1 MAVNL
6 GTAIGY
12 LDLDISRYARGI
24 DSAIAQTGKL
34 STAAGTATTAV
45 EKIASA
51 MTTAGTIMTVGIT
64 APVIGFTAASVKAG
78 AKFDSAMSKV
88 KAVSYTTMDDITGLE
103 DAAKNLG
110 VKFVDTGDNVQ
121 TSFNTIRNAAIKMG
135 NDTKFT
141 ADESADALYYMG
153 LAGWNSAEML
163 NGLKGILDLS
173 AASGV
178 DLAQTSDIVTD
189 ALTAFGKEA
198 SYSTSFANAL
208 AAASANSNTNVDLLG
223 ESFKYVGSVAGGYG
237 YSIQD
242 VTLALGLMASA
253 GVKGTQAGTSL
264 RQALKQLTDPS
275 DENAKLMEKY
285 GITLADSTGKM
296 YSLREVMGQWRES
309 FAGLNVDLYDTA
321 GNLKTGEQILEEY
334 GHSLPTSEF
343 EKLNAVANIF
353 GTRALPGVLAIIN
366 SGEGDFNMLADA
378 IDNADS
384 SFGGLGEAAGQAQMR
399 MDNLSGDWVRFTS
412 AIGTT
417 KVIISD
423 MINGP
428 LRGLVQ
434 FLTKLVTT
442 FNNMSPAQQEFIV
455 KAIAIGAA
463 IGPVLLLLGKILPVL
478 NTLNTMF
485 GITSGVAGA
494 LSSVMSGLGS
504 VFAFLLSPIGLITA
518 GIVLLAGYIIYLWHT
533 NEDFR
538 NNVIAAWEYIKT
550 SVVTTATNIMTGLGQ
565 IWDAIVTAVMGAVN
579 SVVNFFTVTLPT
591 GISNGVNTAISNVNQ
606 FISNVRTAFTE
617 GVSAAGQKINEFK
630 QMCSDRFEAA
640 KQTVTQKASA
650 IKENFLS
657 RMDGM
662 KSGASKT
669 LNDIKGWF
677 KSDFDRLKNEVTT
690 KSNNIKTNFTNALNG
705 MKSGAQNALNSIGN
719 WFTSKMNSIRTTVQ
733 NGVNKL
739 KSAFNFSWSL
749 PKIKLPH
756 FSVSG
761 NFSLNPP
768 SIPHFGISWYAK
780 AMRDG
785 MIMNEPTIFGW
796 DSKTGRFLAGGESG
810 SEVVVGTK
818 SLLEMIKEAVHSSM
832 SELSTIVGGYCATV
846 VDSFV
851 SVNSVLGDIIETFSN
866 VTDGFAKE
874 ISTVEK
880 VASAMKKL
888 DKDVDSGYGRTRNND
903 FSVSDD
909 MLNRLAAILIEILRN
924 APINYNTTFEV
935 RQGDVVLDKE
945 RTGRALAP
953 VISRIQATT

>member
-24 DSAIAQTGKL
+24 DSAIAQTGRL
-34 STAAGTATTAV
+34 QTAAGTATTAV

-64 APVIGFTAASVKAG
+64 APVVGFTAASVKAG

-103 DAAKNLG
+103 EAAKNLG
-110 VKFVDTGDNVQ
+110 VDFVDTGDNVQ

-163 NGLKGILDLS
+163 NGLQGILDLS

-178 DLAQTSDIVTD
+178 GLAQTSDIVTD

-198 SYSTSFANAL
+198 SYSTQFANAL

-223 ESFKYVGSVAGGYG
+223 ESFKYAAPVAGAFG

-242 VTLALGLMASA
+242 TTLALGLMASA
-253 GVKGTQAGTSL
+253 GVKGTQAGTGL
-264 RQALKQLTDPS
+264 RQALVSLTKPS
-275 DENAKLMEKY
+275 EKAQALMDKYGVSLYTSAGAVKPFRQVIGELRGTFGDLDVEIMNADGTLMSGEEIMEK
-285 GITLADSTGKM
+285 
-296 YSLREVMGQWRES
+296 
-309 FAGLNVDLYDTA
+309 
-321 GNLKTGEQILEEY
+321 Y
-334 GHSLPTSEF
+334 GHSLPQTEMD
-343 EKLNAVANIF
+343 KLNAITQIF
-353 GTRALPGVLAIIN
+353 GTRALPGVLAMIN
-366 SGEGDFNMLADA
+366 AGDEDFNTLADA
-378 IDNADS
+378 IDNADT
-384 SFGGLGEAAGQAQMR
+384 SFGGIGEAAGQAQTR
-399 MDNLSGDWVRFTS
+399 LDNLGGDWVRFTS
-412 AIGTT
+412 ALGTT

-463 IGPVLLLLGKILPVL
+463 IGPVLLLLGKILPIL

-494 LSSVMSGLGS
+494 LGSVMSGLGS

-565 IWDAIVTAVMGAVN
+565 IWDAIVAAVTGAVD

-591 GISNGVNTAISNVNQ
+591 GVSDGVNSVVGGVSQ
-606 FISNVRTAFTE
+606 FADNVRTGFSE
-617 GVSAAGQKINEFK
+617 GVSAAGERLNEFK
-630 QMCSDRFEAA
+630 QTCSDRIEAA
-640 KQTVTQKASA
+640 KQTVSQKASSMQR
-650 IKENFLS
+650 NFLNS
-657 RMDGM
+657 VNGM
-662 KSGASKT
+662 GKGASKT
-669 LNDIKGWF
+669 LSDIRGWF
-677 KSDFDRLKNEVTT
+677 KSDFDRLRSEVST
-690 KSNNIKTNFTNALNG
+690 KSNNIRNNFTSALNG
-705 MKSGAQNALNSIGN
+705 MRSGASSVLNSIGS
-719 WFTSKMNSIRTTVQ
+719 WFTSKMNGIRTTVQ
-733 NGVNKL
+733 NGVSKL
-739 KSAFNFSWSL
+739 KSAFNFNWSL

-756 FSVSG
+756 FSVTGS
-761 NFSLNPP
+761 FSLNPP

-851 SVNSVLGDIIETFSN
+851 SVNSVLGDIIETFSS

-903 FSVSDD
+903 FGVSDD

-935 RQGDVVLDKE
+935 KQGDVVLDKE

>member
-24 DSAIAQTGKL
+24 DSAIAKTGKL

-45 EKIASA
+45 EKIASG

-64 APVIGFTAASVKAG
+64 APVVGFTAASVKAG

-103 DAAKNLG
+103 EAAKNLG
-110 VKFVDTGDNVQ
+110 VEFVDTGDNVQ

-163 NGLKGILDLS
+163 NGLQGILDLS

-223 ESFKYVGSVAGGYG
+223 ESFKYAAPVAGAFG

-242 VTLALGLMASA
+242 VTLALGLMASS
-253 GVKGTQAGTSL
+253 GVKGTQAGTGL
-264 RQALKQLTDPS
+264 RQALVSLTKPS
-275 DENAKLMEKY
+275 EKAKSLMEKY
-285 GITLADSTGKM
+285 GVSLYTSTGAVKPFRQVIGE
-296 YSLREVMGQWRES
+296 LRETFG
-309 FAGLNVDLYDTA
+309 DLDVEIMNADGT
-321 GNLKTGEQILEEY
+321 LMSGEEIMEKY
-334 GHSLPTSEF
+334 GHSLPQTEMD
-343 EKLNAVANIF
+343 KLNAVTQIF
-353 GTRALPGVLAIIN
+353 GTRALPGVLAMIN
-366 SGEGDFNMLADA
+366 TGEGDFNMLADA

-384 SFGGLGEAAGQAQMR
+384 SFGGLGEAAGQAQTR
-399 MDNLSGDWVRFTS
+399 MDNLAGDWVRFTS
-412 AIGTT
+412 ALGTT

-442 FNNMSPAQQEFIV
+442 FNNMSPAQQEFIA
-455 KAIAIGAA
+455 KAIAIAAA
-463 IGPVLLLLGKILPVL
+463 IGPILLLLGKVLPILKAL
-478 NTLNTMF
+478 NTAFN
-485 GITSGVAGA
+485 ITSGVVSA
-494 LSSVMSGLGS
+494 LGSVMSALGG
-504 VFAFLLSPIGLITA
+504 VLAFLLSPIGLITV
-518 GIVLLAGYIIYLWHT
+518 GIVALAGFLIYLWHT

-538 NNVIAAWEYIKT
+538 N
-550 SVVTTATNIMTGLGQ
+550 VTTATNIMTGLGQ
-565 IWDAIVTAVMGAVN
+565 IWDAIVTAVTNAVN
-579 SVVNFFTVTLPT
+579 NVVNFFTVTLPT
-591 GISNGVNTAISNVNQ
+591 GISNGVNTARNHISG
-606 FISNVRTAFTE
+606 FINNIRTSFAE
-617 GVSAAGQKINEFK
+617 GVSAAGAKVNEFR

-640 KQTVTQKASA
+640 RQTVTQKATS
-650 IKENFLS
+650 IKEGFVSKVNE
-657 RMDGM
+657 M
-662 KSGASKT
+662 KSGASNT
-669 LNDIKGWF
+669 LGAIKGYF
-677 KSDFDRLKNEVTT
+677 VSDFNRLRSEVAT

-705 MKSGAQNALNSIGN
+705 MKSGASNVLNTISS

-739 KSAFNFSWSL
+739 KSAFHFTWSL

-761 NFSLNPP
+761 KFGLNPP
-768 SIPHFGISWYAK
+768 SIPHFSVSWYAK

-832 SELSTIVGGYCATV
+832 SELNTIVGGYCATV
-846 VDSFV
+846 VDSFI
-851 SVNSVLGDIIETFSN
+851 SINSVLGDIIETFSN
-866 VTDGFAKE
+866 VTDGFTKE
-874 ISTVEK
+874 IGTVEK

-888 DKDVDSGYGRTRNND
+888 DKDVDSGYGMSRNND
-903 FSVSDD
+903 FNVSDD

-935 RQGDVVLDKE
+935 RHGDVVLDKE